1 MISDGGTENSIN
13 ETIPETK
20 GPTEDNNKKRVAE
33 SMDNG
38 DADER
43 LR

>member
-1 MISDGGTENSIN
+1 MMINDGGTENSIN

-20 GPTEDNNKKRVAE
+20 GPTEDNNKTE
-33 SMDNG
+33 SRKG
-38 DADER
+38 DADEW

>member
-20 GPTEDNNKKRVAE
+20 GSTEDNKKRVVE
-33 SMDNG
+33 SVDNG